1 MNPYNYLNFYQEDF
15 LTPGNIPSLAN
26 SLKQIRQIPKSRI
39 KALPRP
45 QRKHRFLARVE
56 NFGFF
61 KALALTDVF
70 AIKNNYRVS
79 LVISHFF
86 SLKPLLISPYQER
99 KDGI

>member
-1 MNPYNYLNFYQEDF
+1 LFYQLDF

-26 SLKQIRQIPKSRI
+26 SLKQMRQTPKSLI

-70 AIKNNYRVS
+70 AINNLS
-79 LVISHFF
+79 G
-86 SLKPLLISPYQER
+86 LLR
-99 KDGI
+99 

>member
-1 MNPYNYLNFYQEDF
+1 M
-15 LTPGNIPSLAN
+15 PSLAN
-26 SLKQIRQIPKSRI
+26 SRKQMRQMPKSRM

-70 AIKNNYRVS
+70 AMNKIAY
-79 LVISHFF
+79 LV
-86 SLKPLLISPYQER
+86 
-99 KDGI
+99 